1 MLTLETDELNS
12 IKQKFG
18 IVGSNPELN
27 LAISKAIQIAKTD
40 LPVLITGESGVGK
53 ENFPKMIHQYS
64 LRKHQKYIAVN
75 CGAIP
80 EGTIDSE
87 LFGHV
92 KGSFTGALTDRV
104 GYFEAADGG
113 TIFLDEVGELPYPT
127 QARLLRVLQNGEY
140 YRVGSSDIRKTN
152 VRVVAAT
159 NLDMEEAIRAGRFRE
174 DLYYRLNAIPIAL
187 PPLRN
192 RKEDILPLFY
202 KFAGDFAETYRRPAI
217 RLDQEAEKMLRN
229 YYWQGN
235 IRQLKNVAEQ
245 ISAVET
251 DGTITAEVL
260 AGYLPDAGITKL
272 PQTFK
277 GNASSRSFNNER
289 EILYQVLFDMKK
301 DMNEMKQVVSRLA
314 ARSGEKYPADGSERR
329 QLESAEL
336 NYVPYERDGKAE
348 EYQEAQEVEDNRP
361 LAVDEMEKELIRK
374 ALEKH
379 EGKRKYAAMD
389 LKISERTLYRKIK
402 EYGLEDL

>member
-251 DGTITAEVL
+251 EGTITAEVL

-314 ARSGEKYPADGSERR
+314 ARSGEKYPADGGERR